1 MRQKL
6 HRSRR
11 SVFRRRRHPV
21 LRTLGI
27 LLACVGVV
35 AVGFLGA
42 KYFSEHP
49 QLTPDTGVE
58 QPTQSAP
65 EDSSA
70 PDTSQPEDKPADPVT
85 PAPSIEEAI
94 RGFYL
99 PHSALSVDSLTDTSL
114 FHDAKAAGF
123 NAVVFDV
130 KGADGTLYY
139 RFSSPTAVKVNS
151 FAENALSGEQFA
163 ALMSLIREAG
173 LVAIPRLYAFE
184 DHLGA
189 KALTDARISHVDN
202 AGWVWYDANPQ
213 NGGRAWLNPYADAAH
228 DYVLGLAQEM
238 KSAGAAAVL
247 LEGVRFPAQLSSAN
261 FGDSAN
267 TQLAKDKVLAL
278 FVEKARAALGS
289 DCPVILGCTALSALG
304 NQTQVYGNNPLTFAP
319 AMAAPAILP
328 SQLPQSLK
336 LGDHTVENTPADP
349 AAFVEALVA
358 QMILRTKVMESGK
371 QPALIPFLQA
381 QDYSAVQVKAQMDG
395 CIAGGADSYILYHPQ
410 GTYDFGA
417 Y

>member
-6 HRSRR
+6 HRGRR
-11 SVFRRRRHPV
+11 SVFRRKRHPV
-21 LRTLGI
+21 LRAFGMAV
-27 LLACVGVV
+27 ACVGVV

-49 QLTPDTGVE
+49 QLTPDTGIE

-65 EDSSA
+65 EDNTV
-70 PDTSQPEDKPADPVT
+70 PETSQPEQTPAAPVT

-123 NAVVFDV
+123 NAVIFDV

-139 RFSSPTAVKVNS
+139 QFSSPTAAKVGY
-151 FAENALSGEQFA
+151 AENALNSQQFA
-163 ALMSLIREAG
+163 ALMGQIREAG

-189 KALTDARISHVDN
+189 KALADARITPTGN
-202 AGWVWYDANPQ
+202 NGWVWYDGDPQ
-213 NGGRAWLNPYADAAH
+213 NGGRAWLNPYANAAH

-238 KSAGAAAVL
+238 KTAGVAAVL
-247 LEGVRFPAQLSSAN
+247 LEGVHFPTQLSSAS
-261 FGDSAN
+261 FGDGEH

-278 FVEKARAALGS
+278 FVEKARETLGS

-304 NQTQVYGNNPLTFAP
+304 EQTQVYGNNPLTFAP
-319 AMAAPAILP
+319 AMAAPAIDP
-328 SQLPQSLK
+328 ATLPQSLK
-336 LGDHTVENTPADP
+336 LGDHTVENDPADP

-371 QPALIPFLQA
+371 QPALVPLLQSEGYTPE
-381 QDYSAVQVKAQMDG
+381 QIKGEISG
-395 CIAGGADSYILYHPQ
+395 CVAGGADSYILYSPT
-410 GTYDFGA
+410 GSYDFGA